1 MRRTVG
7 LLVFSSLLGACGSCA
22 KDDPVRTMPAPEAG
36 AVAMAE
42 VLPRCRGEANR
53 LPIGESSVVGDVAV
67 SESGLAIGIVRS
79 EGGRR
84 VASLLRTG
92 LDLADPRAV
101 DIGPSLGDDPPPTP
115 RFHGGA
121 TYALW
126 LERQL
131 ADAGPR
137 IRTLKVARVGDD
149 GKPAVVAA
157 VEQQADESTAFD
169 VAWSADAGLAAWD
182 EDAPNKPDASYPSL
196 SERGF
201 VKVQPLTAGARPRVA
216 SPESSDADSP
226 QLVARQGGF
235 WLAWLARRVEEA
247 PSGVEGPG
255 EDKSFRWVEA
265 MMLDAKGEAAGP
277 VRRVSSERG
286 RAVSFDMAVANGD
299 LVVVVQDEA
308 AVSEGGGA
316 RLLRYA
322 VGGNAS
328 AGADLVDGGVGHAL
342 ADVVA
347 AADGS
352 RRWLAWSDV
361 AEHAHLTTLGAGLL
375 GGATTLE
382 PALDG
387 ARVLAEGKDGL
398 YVLAGDKPEIRR
410 FTCH

>member
-1 MRRTVG
+1 MRRAVG
-7 LLVFSSLLGACGSCA
+7 LLVFLNACGSCA
-22 KDDPVRTMPAPEAG
+22 KDDPVKTMPAPDA
-36 AVAMAE
+36 AAAAMAE

-53 LPIGESSVVGDVAV
+53 LPIGEGSVLGDVAV
-67 SESGLAIGIVRS
+67 SEVGLAIGTVRS

-84 VASLLRTG
+84 TAALLRSG
-92 LDLADPRAV
+92 LDLADPRTIDV
-101 DIGPSLGDDPPPTP
+101 GPSLGDDPPPVP

-121 TYALW
+121 AYALW

-131 ADAGPR
+131 VDAGPR
-137 IRTLKVARVGDD
+137 IRTLKVSRIGED
-149 GKPAVVAA
+149 GKPVIVAA
-157 VEQQADESTAFD
+157 VEQQADESMAFD
-169 VAWSADAGLAAWD
+169 VAWSDEAGLAVWD
-182 EDAPNKPDASYPSL
+182 EDAPNKPDAAYPSL

-201 VKVQPLTAGARPRVA
+201 VKVQQLTANAHPRVA

-226 QLVARQGGF
+226 QLVPRPGGF
-235 WLAWLARRVEEA
+235 WLAWLARRIEEA
-247 PSGVEGPG
+247 PAGVEGPG

-265 MMLDAKGEAAGP
+265 VMLDAKGEAAGP
-277 VRRVSSERG
+277 VRRVSSDKG
-286 RAVSFDMAVANGD
+286 RAVSFDLARSGAD

-316 RLLRYA
+316 RLLRYL
-322 VGGNAS
+322 VGGNVS
-328 AGADLVDGGVGHAL
+328 PGTDLVDGGVGHAL

-347 AADGS
+347 AADGT

-361 AEHAHLTTLGAGLL
+361 AEHAHLTALGAGLL

-382 PALDG
+382 PAFDG

-410 FTCH
+410 FTCR